1 MDTVALCLHTGVK
14 KLETF
19 VKKVLLKLVFDESL
33 LFHYIMINIGY
44 NEKKI
49 GFHYTIMV

>member
-1 MDTVALCLHTGVK
+1 M
-14 KLETF
+14 F
-19 VKKVLLKLVFDESL
+19 VESL
-33 LFHYIMINIGY
+33 LFHYIMIDIEY